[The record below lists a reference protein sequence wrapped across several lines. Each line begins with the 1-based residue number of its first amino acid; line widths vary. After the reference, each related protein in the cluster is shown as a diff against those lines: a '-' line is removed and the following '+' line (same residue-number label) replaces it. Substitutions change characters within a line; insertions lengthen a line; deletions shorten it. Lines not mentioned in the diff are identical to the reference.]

1 MVIRGSTGRSGEG
14 AGRRSA
20 AVRRAVR
27 AVLASCAGAALA
39 ATALQ
44 APAAAAPATA
54 PAVAPPAEDPFY
66 TPPSPLPD
74 GRPGDV
80 IRSRPSAFTVDP
92 IGKTPYR
99 GVKSWQVLYRS
110 ETVQGAPAAVSG
122 TVLVPDKAWTGGGQR
137 PLVSYA
143 VGTRGLGDACA
154 PSYTLTQGI
163 DYEGFF
169 IADALNRGWA
179 VAVTDMEG
187 LGTPGQHTY
196 EVGGSQGKA
205 VLNMARAAQ
214 RLPDA
219 GLGDGPVGLWGYS
232 QGGTSAGWAAQ
243 LAPAY
248 APELQ
253 LKGVFAGGVPA
264 DLRAV
269 AAGLDGSP
277 FVALMFMAA
286 VGYDA
291 AYPGLDLGSYLNDR
305 GRELLRKA
313 QDVCLLSVDGATT
326 LIDTAFKKISDYTT
340 SDPLGTPQWQ
350 RRLDENKLGGAAPA
364 VPVLQTQAVFDEII
378 PFGQADT
385 LHKAWCAKGAN
396 VTWKTYTI
404 AEHATGMLWSEPDAM
419 RFLADRFAGRPTAG
433 NCA

>member
-1 MVIRGSTGRSGEG
+1 MPVTPSIT
-14 AGRRSA
+14 
-20 AVRRAVR
+20 VRRVLR
-27 AVLASCAGAALA
+27 AVLALCVAIVMV

-44 APAAAAPATA
+44 ATATATAGPRATA
-54 PAVAPPAEDPFY
+54 PPADDPFY
-66 TPPSPLPD
+66 KPPTPLPD
-74 GRPGDV
+74 GKPGDV
-80 IRSRPSAFTVDP
+80 IRSRPSVFTLDP
-92 IGKTPYR
+92 IGKTPYP

-110 ETVQGAPAAVSG
+110 ETVQGEPVAVSG
-122 TVLVPDKAWTGGGQR
+122 TVLVPEKAWTGGGER

-154 PSYTLTQGI
+154 PSRTLAQGL
-163 DYEGFF
+163 DYEELF
-169 IADALNRGWA
+169 IADALRRGWA

-214 RLPDA
+214 RLLDA
-219 GLGDGPVGLWGYS
+219 GLGGGGPVALWGYS

-243 LAPAY
+243 LARSY
-248 APELQ
+248 APELR

-269 AAGLDGSP
+269 AASLDGSP

-286 VGYDA
+286 VGYDT
-291 AYPGLDLGSYLNDR
+291 AYPELDLDKYLNDR
-305 GRELLRKA
+305 GRELLAKA
-313 QDVCLLSVDGATT
+313 QDMCLASFDGAST
-326 LIDTAFKKISDYTT
+326 LITTAFRKISDYTT
-340 SDPLGTPQWQ
+340 TNPLDTPQWQ
-350 RRLDENKLGGAAPA
+350 RRLDENKLGATAPD

-378 PFGQADT
+378 PFKQAHT

-396 VTWKTYTI
+396 VTWRSYTV
-404 AEHATGMLWSEPDAM
+404 AEHVTGMIWSEPEAM
-419 RFLADRFAGRPTAG
+419 RFLADRFAGKSADG
-433 NCA
+433 DC